1 LKKRFGTLKSV
12 PLQGKRQLPKHET
25 RLQKLALL
33 MAALAG
39 VAALLCASLPAAYFA
54 LRWIALVALILYG
67 CLRRTLTAWI
77 FIAMLLGAEIGHD
90 FPNAATYLRVL
101 ALIFLRLI
109 KTIIAPLLFGTLVV
123 GIAGHSNLRQV
134 GRLGLR
140 SIIYFE
146 VVTTIAIFLGLAAI
160 NLSKAGA
167 GVQLPVTATDT
178 SSVGKLSGE
187 DTILHVFPENIAK
200 SVADGAVLQVVVF
213 SLIFAVAL
221 AMLSEEKRRP
231 MLAFCESLSEV
242 MFKFTNIVM
251 YMAPLGVGAAVA
263 YTVGHTG
270 LAVLGSLLKLLLT
283 LYAAL
288 VVFILGVLLPIALM
302 FRVPLRAF
310 LKAVAEPVTIA
321 FGTASSEAALPRAME
336 AMEAIG
342 VPRQIVAFVIPT
354 GYSFNLDGSSLY
366 LSVASIFV
374 AQVSGIHLS
383 LAQQLMIVLT
393 LMLTSKGVAGV
404 SRAALVILLSTATS
418 TGLPTE
424 PVCLLLG
431 VDQLRDMG
439 RTAVN
444 VLGNCL
450 AAVVMA
456 KWEGEFAAEPALPVV
471 AAAIE

>member
-1 LKKRFGTLKSV
+1 
-12 PLQGKRQLPKHET
+12 
-25 RLQKLALL
+25 
-33 MAALAG
+33 MALATTKTQRIALSVAG
-39 VAALLCASLPAAYFA
+39 LAAVAALLCTSLPLSGAMPVPA
-54 LRWIALVALILYG
+54 LRWIALAALVLYG
-67 CLRRTLTAWI
+67 CLKRTLTAWI
-77 FIAMLLGAEIGHD
+77 FIAMVLGAEIGHD
-90 FPNAATYLRVL
+90 FPNVATHLRVL

-123 GIAGHSNLRQV
+123 GIAGHSSLRQV

-140 SIIYFE
+140 SIIFFE
-146 VVTTIAIFLGLAAI
+146 IVTTIAIFLGLGAI
-160 NLSKAGA
+160 NLSKAGV
-167 GVQLPVTATDT
+167 GVQLPTTAADT
-178 SSVGKLSGE
+178 GSVGKLSAE

-200 SVADGAVLQVVVF
+200 SVADGAILQVVVF

-221 AMLSEEKRRP
+221 AMLSEDKRRP

-288 VVFILGVLLPIALM
+288 IIFIAGVLLPIALL

-310 LKAVAEPVTIA
+310 LQAVAEPVTIA

-354 GYSFNLDGSSLY
+354 GYSFNLTGSSLY
-366 LSVASIFV
+366 LSVAAIFV
-374 AQVSGIHLS
+374 AQVSGMHLS
-383 LAQQLMIVLT
+383 LGQQLLIMLT

-404 SRAALVILLSTATS
+404 SRAALVILLATATS

-424 PVCLLLG
+424 PIFLLLG
-431 VDQLRDMG
+431 VDQLLDMG

-456 KWEGEFAAEPALPVV
+456 KWEGDFQTETASPVV
-471 AAAIE
+471 ADALQ

>member
-1 LKKRFGTLKSV
+1 MGQ
-12 PLQGKRQLPKHET
+12 PAT
-25 RLQKLALL
+25 RRRENAALL
-33 MAALAG
+33 IAALAAVG
-39 VAALLCASLPAAYFA
+39 ASLCWFFAGESSLLFSA
-54 LRWIALVALILYG
+54 LRWTTLAALVVYG
-67 CLRRTLTAWI
+67 CFRRTLTAWI

-90 FPNAATYLRVL
+90 FPNVATNLRVL

-109 KTIIAPLLFGTLVV
+109 KTIIAPLIFGTLVV

-140 SIIYFE
+140 SIIFFE
-146 VVTTIAIFLGLAAI
+146 IVTTIAIFLGLAAI
-160 NLSKAGA
+160 NISKAGV
-167 GVQLPVTATDT
+167 GVQLSATHAADA
-178 SSVGKLSGE
+178 VPANKLGVQ
-187 DTILHVFPENIAK
+187 DTILNIFPENIAK
-200 SVADGAVLQVVVF
+200 SVADGAVLEVVVF
-213 SLIFAVAL
+213 SLMFAVAL
-221 AMLSEEKRRP
+221 AMISEQKRRP

-270 LAVLGSLLKLLLT
+270 LGVLGSLLKLLLT

-288 VVFILGVLLPIALM
+288 IVFTLAVLLPIALL
-302 FRVPLRAF
+302 FRVPLRRF

-354 GYSFNLDGSSLY
+354 GYSFNLTGSSLY
-366 LSVASIFV
+366 LSVAAIFV

-383 LAQQLMIVLT
+383 LGQQLLIMLT
-393 LMLTSKGVAGV
+393 LMVTSKGVAGV
-404 SRAALVILLSTATS
+404 SRAALVILLATASS

-424 PVCLLLG
+424 PVFLLLG
-431 VDQLRDMG
+431 VDQLLDMG
-439 RTAVN
+439 RTAIN

-450 AAVVMA
+450 ASVVMA
-456 KWEGEFAAEPALPVV
+456 KWEGEFGAETPSPAIKEAV
-471 AAAIE
+471 AH

>member
-1 LKKRFGTLKSV
+1 MALV
-12 PLQGKRQLPKHET
+12 
-25 RLQKLALL
+25 ALL
-33 MAALAG
+33 GAWAAAFNP
-39 VAALLCASLPAAYFA
+39 ALFTA
-54 LRWIALVALILYG
+54 LRWIGLIALIVYG

-90 FPNAATYLRVL
+90 FPGVATHLRVL

-109 KTIIAPLLFGTLVV
+109 KVIIAPLLFGTLVV

-140 SIIYFE
+140 SIIFFE
-146 VVTTIAIFLGLAAI
+146 VVTTIAIFLGLGAI
-160 NLSKAGA
+160 NFSKAGV
-167 GVQLPVTATDT
+167 GVQLPVTSTSDT
-178 SSVGKLSGE
+178 GAVGKLSAE

-200 SVADGAVLQVVVF
+200 SVADNQVLQVVVF

-221 AMLSEEKRRP
+221 AMLAEPKRRP

-270 LAVLGSLLKLLLT
+270 IAVLGSLIKLLLT

-288 VVFILGVLLPIALM
+288 VIFILGVLLPIALM

-310 LKAVAEPVTIA
+310 AKAVAEPVTIA

-354 GYSFNLDGSSLY
+354 GYSFNLTGSSLY
-366 LSVASIFV
+366 LSVAAIFV

-383 LAQQLMIVLT
+383 LGSQLMIMLT

-404 SRAALVILLSTATS
+404 SRAALVILLATATS

-424 PVCLLLG
+424 PVFLLLG
-431 VDQLRDMG
+431 VDQLLDMG

-450 AAVVMA
+450 ASVVMA
-456 KWEGEFAAEPALPVV
+456 KWEGDFATEPTSPVV
-471 AAAIE
+471 AAAAE

>member
-1 LKKRFGTLKSV
+1 MNARLSNRR
-12 PLQGKRQLPKHET
+12 RQNI
-25 RLQKLALL
+25 ALL
-33 MAALAG
+33 IVAIVA
-39 VAALLCASLPAAYFA
+39 VAALGCARISNPSVAILFPA
-54 LRWIALVALILYG
+54 LRWIALAALVIYG

-90 FPNAATYLRVL
+90 WPNVATHLRVL

-123 GIAGHSNLRQV
+123 GIAGHSNLRRV

-140 SIIYFE
+140 SIVYFE
-146 VVTTIAIFLGLAAI
+146 IVTTIAIFLGLAAI
-160 NLSKAGA
+160 HLSKAGV
-167 GVQLPVTATDT
+167 GVQLPAATSAET
-178 SSVGKLSGE
+178 SSVGKLSAE

-200 SVADGAVLQVVVF
+200 AVADGAVLQVVVF

-221 AMLSEEKRRP
+221 TMLSEPKRRP

-263 YTVGHTG
+263 YTVGHSG
-270 LAVLGSLLKLLLT
+270 IAVLGSLLKLLLT

-288 VVFILGVLLPIALM
+288 IVFILAVLLPIALI
-302 FRVPLRAF
+302 FRVPLRSF
-310 LKAVAEPVTIA
+310 IKAVAEPVTIA

-366 LSVASIFV
+366 LSVAAIFV

-383 LAQQLMIVLT
+383 LGQQLMIMLT

-404 SRAALVILLSTATS
+404 SRAALVILLATAAS
-418 TGLPTE
+418 TGLPTG
-424 PVCLLLG
+424 PVFLLLG
-431 VDQLRDMG
+431 IDQLLDMG

-456 KWEGEFAAEPALPVV
+456 KWEGEFAAETPSPVV
-471 AAAIE
+471 ADALQ